1 MVVGALL
8 ATKEGAGGILPHH
21 RGIDHHKGLAG
32 VGRALVDALGKKSL
46 AGAALAKDHDV
57 LLGLGQLFPRRHGL
71 GDGHRIAH
79 KVFPLVPGHK
89 FLGIRRLFPAAAV
102 RQHGN
107 EHSHLAVALLELS
120 LHTAHHGTVEQVD
133 VVGLDLAALI
143 KRVIRERGNQL
154 AQLQA
159 PELAA
164 LQAHQSFCLL
174 VERGNAVV
182 LIGDDDARRHVPD
195 QRVRDSLLAGGGLQL
210 RGQKAGPLNAGA
222 DGVLTIV
229 DEDARQPQP
238 LGHLHRQGR
247 SNDAITAGVLQ
258 QVGQLRLALKINGLN
273 GDAGQLL

>member
-1 MVVGALL
+1 M
-8 ATKEGAGGILPHH
+8 
-21 RGIDHHKGLAG
+21 
-32 VGRALVDALGKKSL
+32 GRALVDALGKKAL

-107 EHSHLAVALLELS
+107 KHSHLAVALLELS

-143 KRVIRERGNQL
+143 KRVIRERGNQI

-182 LIGDDDARRHVPD
+182 LIGDDDTRRHVPD
-195 QRVRDSLLAGGGLQL
+195 QRVHDGLLAGGGPAAPRPE
-210 RGQKAGPLNAGA
+210 RGPAQCWCGWC
-222 DGVLTIV
+222 T
-229 DEDARQPQP
+229 
-238 LGHLHRQGR
+238 HHRR
-247 SNDAITAGVLQ
+247 
-258 QVGQLRLALKINGLN
+258 
-273 GDAGQLL
+273 

>member
-1 MVVGALL
+1 M
-8 ATKEGAGGILPHH
+8 
-21 RGIDHHKGLAG
+21 
-32 VGRALVDALGKKSL
+32 
-46 AGAALAKDHDV
+46 
-57 LLGLGQLFPRRHGL
+57 
-71 GDGHRIAH
+71 
-79 KVFPLVPGHK
+79 
-89 FLGIRRLFPAAAV
+89 
-102 RQHGN
+102 HGN

-143 KRVIRERGNQL
+143 KRVIRERAGNQL

-195 QRVRDSLLAGGGLQL
+195 QRVRDGLLAGGGLQL